1 MLYIIITTLSK
12 LLLLNGTLYLLKLP
26 SSVFGCSIKWMS
38 TWMSQKKTLHFK
50 NAFSIYLFQMYIFIN
65 RMGGLPFAIGV
76 HYGGHYRRLVV

>member
-1 MLYIIITTLSK
+1 
-12 LLLLNGTLYLLKLP
+12 
-26 SSVFGCSIKWMS
+26 
-38 TWMSQKKTLHFK
+38 MSQKKPLHFK